1 MEPNVSP
8 VEPNVSPVEPNVSP
22 VEPNVSLRRQ
32 LAAIL
37 RQLRIGA
44 PHGGTHNV
52 RTHITHLYRARMK
65 VGLDIGYSSV
75 KVAYGTGGMPETLR
89 LPVGAGPAETC
100 ATTLDGKPDFG
111 AGRIVLVNSK
121 EWVAAVEPERLR
133 DYVQIMDPGY
143 PWTDEYRA
151 LYYASLDMIDAPV
164 IDHLVTGLPV
174 AQFRDGVSRERLTTQ
189 LQGRHY
195 IRPDR
200 CIKVKNV
207 KVVPQPVGAYGSYSL
222 DSARGVVRPKL
233 DMGMSVL
240 IVDSGHYS
248 LDWVLYRLGWQ
259 LDSSGSTTTAGD
271 VVIERAAARLGR
283 DLGRP
288 VSKNSMRNAVMR
300 APAPLKVGGTEVD
313 FWPAINDEAEGIVR
327 KNLNA
332 LRGSVRGAAEDGLS
346 LVLVAGGGAS
356 LFRDALGR
364 AFDGTPVVA
373 VPDAVHANARGFYVW
388 AGRD

>member
-1 MEPNVSP
+1 
-8 VEPNVSPVEPNVSP
+8 
-22 VEPNVSLRRQ
+22 
-32 LAAIL
+32 
-37 RQLRIGA
+37 
-44 PHGGTHNV
+44 
-52 RTHITHLYRARMK
+52 MK

-75 KVAYGTGGMPETLR
+75 KVAYGTGAVPETMR

-100 ATTLDGKPDFG
+100 STTLDGKPDIG
-111 AGRIVLVNSK
+111 GGRMVLVHGK

-133 DYVQIMDPGY
+133 DYVQIMDPEY
-143 PWTDEYRA
+143 PWSDEYRA
-151 LYYASLDMIDAPV
+151 LYYASLDMIDEPV

-174 AQFRDGVSRERLTTQ
+174 SQFRDGRSRERLTTQ

-200 CIKVKNV
+200 CIEVKHV
-207 KVVPQPVGAYGSYSL
+207 KVVPQPVGAYGSYTL
-222 DSARGVVRPKL
+222 DSARGVVKPKL

-259 LDSSGSTTTAGD
+259 LDSSGSTTAAGD
-271 VVIERAAARLGR
+271 VVIERAAARLAR
-283 DLGRP
+283 DLGRT
-288 VSKNSMRNAVMR
+288 VSKNAVRNAVIR
-300 APAPLKVGGTEVD
+300 HPTPLTIAGKEVD

-332 LRGSVRGAAEDGLS
+332 LRGSVREAAQDGLN

-356 LFRDALGR
+356 LFREALGR

-373 VPDAVHANARGFYVW
+373 VPDSVLANARGFYVW